1 MESAVIIIGLL
12 TLVAVAV
19 LILVVVRER
28 NKPPQ
33 PPDQGMV
40 LLQQQMSAF
49 QERLDKFGQTVAE
62 NLQSSL
68 SESGSSY
75 SYTGSATGLSRARA
89 AAFQNQPPM

>member
-1 MESAVIIIGLL
+1 MESAVIGIGLL

-19 LILVVVRER
+19 LILVVARQR
-28 NKPPQ
+28 NQPPQ

-62 NLQSSL
+62 NLQKSTAQMNTRL
-68 SESGSSY
+68 D
-75 SYTGSATGLSRARA
+75 RA
-89 AAFQNQPPM
+89 AQFTAS